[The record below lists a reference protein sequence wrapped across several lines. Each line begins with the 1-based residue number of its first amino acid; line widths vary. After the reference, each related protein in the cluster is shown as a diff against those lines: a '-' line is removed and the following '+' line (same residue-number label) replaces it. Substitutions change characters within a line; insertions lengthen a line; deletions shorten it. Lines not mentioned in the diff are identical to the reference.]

1 MVNLLAPC
9 RSALPSPQASHPGTE
24 GEFVWV
30 DPHIMTTPAI
40 ADIDGDGHDELVVAV
55 SYFYDRWVRV
65 PYVYGKR
72 RVSHLSV
79 KR

>member
-1 MVNLLAPC
+1 MRIPPL
-9 RSALPSPQASHPGTE
+9 ALPPAPAARRSSPYQASHPSTE

-55 SYFYDRWVRV
+55 SYFYDRWVRAT
-65 PYVYGKR
+65 YAYGK
-72 RVSHLSV
+72 
-79 KR
+79 